1 MEIRLFPL
9 RRSPT
14 RRGLLAVLRNHQ
26 LLRHLCTLYPSLVFL
41 VVMMMMMMANL
52 PVIQRSAEPPYS
64 PAQLLERSSSRT
76 VRMWKPRL
84 TVVKFPPLPTMPIY
98 PSLHLR
104 LKRALRRRFS
114 ALALSLPYLYTQLLA
129 GITQTPR
136 HPNTYYSS
144 SSVSNVFWFFLHTQT
159 EVGIV
164 QEDRTL
170 RENRT
175 EEEERREETQT
186 TTKPAFVY
194 ILVTE
199 QDFPVARAQR
209 KGRFCRSV

>member
-41 VVMMMMMMANL
+41 VVMMMMANL

-114 ALALSLPYLYTQLLA
+114 ALALSLPYLYTLLNFSQESHKHRA
-129 GITQTPR
+129 TQILIIILLLPFLTCSGFSSTHRRKSESCRRTGRSEKTALRKRNVGRKRRRRRNPR
-136 HPNTYYSS
+136 SFTSS
-144 SSVSNVFWFFLHTQT
+144 
-159 EVGIV
+159 
-164 QEDRTL
+164 
-170 RENRT
+170 
-175 EEEERREETQT
+175 
-186 TTKPAFVY
+186 
-194 ILVTE
+194 
-199 QDFPVARAQR
+199 
-209 KGRFCRSV
+209 